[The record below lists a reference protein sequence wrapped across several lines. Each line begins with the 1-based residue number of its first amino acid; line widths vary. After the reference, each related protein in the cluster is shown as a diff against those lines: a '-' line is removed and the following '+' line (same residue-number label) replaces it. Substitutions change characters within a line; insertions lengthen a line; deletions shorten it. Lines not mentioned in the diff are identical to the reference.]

1 MKLFTKIITTLSNV
15 LRYIAITVMTLMM
28 LYITVAVIS
37 RLLFTPLMGD
47 IELVQLGMVVLI
59 MLGLAYTQQ
68 IDGHI
73 SIEVISDRLSK
84 RTNYYLDVMSS
95 LLTFITTII
104 IAYIY
109 FQVMNNHRTMM
120 LLSTDLLGIPY
131 WPFDFIIF
139 LGFLLW
145 SLESL
150 LKIIRTINSLL
161 DLKKSNV
168 EN

>member
-47 IELVQLGMVVLI
+47 VELVQLGMVVLI

-109 FQVMNNHRTMM
+109 FQVMNNHRTTMQ
-120 LLSTDLLGIPY
+120 LSTDLLGIPY

>member
-84 RTNYYLDVMSS
+84 KSNFYLDAIGS

-109 FQVMNNHRTMM
+109 FQVMNNHRTTMQ
-120 LLSTDLLGIPY
+120 LSTDLLGIPY

-139 LGFLLW
+139 LGFLIW
-145 SLESL
+145 SLEAL
-150 LKIIRTINSLL
+150 LKFIRAIISLVEL
-161 DLKKSNV
+161 NKSSV
-168 EN
+168 EH